1 MQRRGLFPQWS
12 LVPSLLIKA
21 LMLPQFT
28 YFFHKRSRP
37 WISVFLTAMLAI
49 GTLSFFFEVYSSKES
64 VRQYLFIWEDD
75 IARAKVFSGDPSLQ
89 DKIIKQLNEV
99 DRAVARAEVQN
110 PQDLQCLFFTDIP
123 ITLNS
128 LPVGDVRVCFSE
140 ARLAVQAA
148 TSPVFLIGLFLG
160 LIFIFFGTQRDL
172 LNQLK
177 EHDLQAKLKLSQEIS
192 TMARQVAHDIR
203 GPLTALTTLSRL
215 SHEMSAE
222 KQDLLSLSVKRIQG
236 IADDLLDKGRQG
248 SPSFESSSDKIL
260 PEALSSMSE
269 MLQNLLK
276 EYRFSYP
283 KIVFEW
289 HDHTE
294 RNKVQVR
301 LEDIKIQ
308 RIVSNLLNNAIE
320 AAPEADAV
328 IHLTFMER
336 GDQYL
341 LQVMDN
347 GCGISEEVLPRLTEE
362 GFSHGKVN
370 GHGLG
375 LYDAKKTL
383 QATGGDIQIR
393 SRQGMGTQVVLIL
406 PKANSET
413 TLKVQYP
420 KHSQ

>member
-1 MQRRGLFPQWS
+1 
-12 LVPSLLIKA
+12 
-21 LMLPQFT
+21 
-28 YFFHKRSRP
+28 
-37 WISVFLTAMLAI
+37 MLAI

-248 SPSFESSSDKIL
+248 SPSFESSSDKIP

-294 RNKVQVR
+294 KNKVQVR
-301 LEDIKIQ
+301 LEDVKIQ

-347 GCGISEEVLPRLTEE
+347 GCGISEEVLPCLTEE

-383 QATGGDIQIR
+383 QAAGGDIQIR

-406 PKANSET
+406 PKANCEAA
-413 TLKVQYP
+413 LKAQYP